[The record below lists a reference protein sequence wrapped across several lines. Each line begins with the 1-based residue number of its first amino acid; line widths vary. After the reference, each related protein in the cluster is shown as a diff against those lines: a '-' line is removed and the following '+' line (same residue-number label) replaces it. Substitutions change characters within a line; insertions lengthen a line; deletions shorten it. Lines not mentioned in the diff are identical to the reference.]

1 MATLA
6 HLPAAAVPA
15 ARTHSVDRS
24 MRRIAYE
31 RRIRS
36 WLTRES
42 RMLVIRPN
50 GWDTFDSHGIGR
62 VEAQARAVN
71 ALYQSIRNIVQRES
85 LPATIDRYDD
95 RIVLTRTNDIPDRRV
110 LAHMDRR
117 IEKMCPSCRAH
128 EGRHAAKDG
137 NYYCLDCLPS

>member
-6 HLPAAAVPA
+6 HLPIAAVPA
-15 ARTHSVDRS
+15 ARTHPVDRS

-31 RRIRS
+31 TRIRA

-50 GWDTFDSHGIGR
+50 GWDTFDSQGIGR
-62 VEAQARAVN
+62 IEAEKRATN
-71 ALYQSIRNIVQRES
+71 ALYQCISNIVARES
-85 LPATIDRYDD
+85 LPATIARFDD

-117 IEKMCPSCRAH
+117 IEKMCPSCHTH